1 MPTLADSRRAEYAAR
16 FNRVVDHIQAHLAEP
31 LDLETL
37 AGVACFSPCHF
48 HRLFHGWMGETIH
61 DFIVRLRV
69 ERAAA
74 QLAYDPAKSVTE
86 IALDCGFSSSSTFA
100 RAFKAFHGVSA
111 SEWRNNRKIGQ
122 ADRKNR
128 KADGPGQTACSDP
141 SHEPNTAGGT
151 LPGLTLRV
159 EVKHLQPMDVAYIRH
174 VGSYQQNAALFERLF
189 GKLRGWAGPRG
200 LLAHPVRFLS
210 VHHDNP
216 EMAITAAHKLRMD
229 AALAL
234 PLTLPGPVRV
244 DGEIS
249 RQRLQGGAYAVTRVR
264 TCSVRWASPSPRT

>member
-16 FNRVVDHIQAHLAEP
+16 FNRVVDHIQAQLAEP

-74 QLAYDPAKSVTE
+74 QLAYDPAKSVTA
-86 IALDCGFSSSSTFA
+86 IALDCGFSSSATFA

-122 ADRKNR
+122 ADRKNC
-128 KADGPGQTACSDP
+128 KADGPGQTPCSDP
-141 SHEPNTAGGT
+141 SQEPNPAGGT
-151 LPGLTLRV
+151 LPGLALRV
-159 EVKHLQPMDVAYIRH
+159 DV
-174 VGSYQQNAALFERLF
+174 
-189 GKLRGWAGPRG
+189 
-200 LLAHPVRFLS
+200 
-210 VHHDNP
+210 
-216 EMAITAAHKLRMD
+216 
-229 AALAL
+229 
-234 PLTLPGPVRV
+234 
-244 DGEIS
+244 
-249 RQRLQGGAYAVTRVR
+249 
-264 TCSVRWASPSPRT
+264 

>member
-1 MPTLADSRRAEYAAR
+1 
-16 FNRVVDHIQAHLAEP
+16 
-31 LDLETL
+31 
-37 AGVACFSPCHF
+37 
-48 HRLFHGWMGETIH
+48 
-61 DFIVRLRV
+61 
-69 ERAAA
+69 
-74 QLAYDPAKSVTE
+74 
-86 IALDCGFSSSSTFA
+86 
-100 RAFKAFHGVSA
+100 
-111 SEWRNNRKIGQ
+111 
-122 ADRKNR
+122 
-128 KADGPGQTACSDP
+128 
-141 SHEPNTAGGT
+141 
-151 LPGLTLRV
+151 
-159 EVKHLQPMDVAYIRH
+159 MDVAYIRH

-264 TCSVRWASPSPRT
+264 IRPEQYMQAWDALMSEWLPGSGCQPDDRPCLEIYLNEPADDPEGMHEVELCLAVKPL